1 MYSTAADFICDICSK
16 HFSSKQALQF
26 HIRTHK
32 KEDPCVCKVCKKT
45 FIRQDCLFRHMKQ
58 HHRFVFCFRSK
69 RSQFPDASPQKL
81 PTIFVFLFNHL
92 SRDEVAN
99 VITKAEKRKLAA
111 AGSTHPDGSKVK
123 RRKQEQ
129 AIVTVDENGDV
140 FEFKITEE
148 TQEGEQEEE
157 LSQNSIFNI
166 KDEHIEMSMAEIHE
180 DDQAPMFMDDDTLK
194 DSVAKLLDLVVDV
207 ETLRKFGWPDAS
219 IETVLSNVIE
229 ECGQVPA
236 DYKTCSDYTTIIR
249 ENVKLLFTTVIDNDS
264 IKQRLNNN
272 TIDEVITHVLKLAKV

>member
-1 MYSTAADFICDICSK
+1 M
-16 HFSSKQALQF
+16 
-26 HIRTHK
+26 
-32 KEDPCVCKVCKKT
+32 
-45 FIRQDCLFRHMKQ
+45 
-58 HHRFVFCFRSK
+58 
-69 RSQFPDASPQKL
+69 
-81 PTIFVFLFNHL
+81 
-92 SRDEVAN
+92 AN

-111 AGSTHPDGSKVK
+111 AASANPDGGRAK

-129 AIVTVDENGDV
+129 AIVTVDENGEV

-148 TQEGEQEEE
+148 TQEDEQEEE

-166 KDEHIEMSMAEIHE
+166 KDENIEMSMAEIHE

-194 DSVAKLLDLVVDV
+194 ESVAKLLDLVVDV

-272 TIDEVITHVLKLAKV
+272 TIDEVITHVLKLAKI